1 MRESSHQAKRNHAA
15 EYRDKGIRA
24 YVMASRSRSR
34 SSSSTGTR
42 HRFCRSPMS
51 SSAALK
57 RRSLALAP
65 IGRPD
70 GSHEAILWITRALH
84 SGSHARC
91 GWSVRSVRG
100 PRTPRQW
107 KRQRSHFSAATS
119 PLCHWRA
126 WFTSGTL
133 SRRRWLSRHGAVFLS
148 CPATSIS
155 TLRRVRRRATRL
167 LVDVR
172 CRVVI
177 KLPQDK
183 AMDSPQPSALSPQP
197 SALLSIH
204 PRNS

>member
-1 MRESSHQAKRNHAA
+1 MRESSRPAKRNHAA

-57 RRSLALAP
+57 RRSLALARSG
-65 IGRPD
+65 GRTD
-70 GSHEAILWITRALH
+70 RTRRFCGSPELCTAVRMH
-84 SGSHARC
+84 G
-91 GWSVRSVRG
+91 GWSVWSVRG

-107 KRQRSHFSAATS
+107 QRPRRHFSASTS

-126 WFTSGTL
+126 SFTSGTL
-133 SRRRWLSRHGAVFLS
+133 SRRRWLSRHGAVCLS

-155 TLRRVRRRATRL
+155 TLRRVRRGRRATRL
-167 LVDVR
+167 LVDMR

-177 KLPQDK
+177 EFFPG
-183 AMDSPQPSALSPQP
+183 
-197 SALLSIH
+197 
-204 PRNS
+204 